1 MGTIAFIWLQTAL
14 MILFAKEFLPNDM
27 SHVWKNM
34 FKEKKKPLILTHEER
49 TARFEAHLAKCQ
61 KEELD
66 AIQKRHDA
74 AIAHLRKQQ
83 EASKEFLNKK
93 RGQ

>member
-49 TARFEAHLAKCQ
+49 LARNKAHREKCSKEAL
-61 KEELD
+61 E
-66 AIQKRHDA
+66 AIQKRHDDA
-74 AIAHLRKQQ
+74 QEHLRKQQ
-83 EASKEFLNKK
+83 EASREFLNKK